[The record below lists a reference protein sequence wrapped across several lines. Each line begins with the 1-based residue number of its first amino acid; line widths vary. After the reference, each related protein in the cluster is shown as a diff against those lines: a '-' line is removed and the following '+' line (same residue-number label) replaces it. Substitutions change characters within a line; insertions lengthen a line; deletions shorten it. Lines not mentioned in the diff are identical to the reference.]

1 MLASSESIG
10 FSLLGLTF
18 HDEFSEPVRFSQYRG
33 RGLTKELLPAKGKI
47 NWKVNSVKCY
57 IRKHDE

>member
-18 HDEFSEPVRFSQYRG
+18 HDEFSEPVRFSQYKG
-33 RGLTKELLPAKGKI
+33 RGLTKELLPAKDKN
-47 NWKVNSVKCY
+47 NWKFNSVKC
-57 IRKHDE
+57 